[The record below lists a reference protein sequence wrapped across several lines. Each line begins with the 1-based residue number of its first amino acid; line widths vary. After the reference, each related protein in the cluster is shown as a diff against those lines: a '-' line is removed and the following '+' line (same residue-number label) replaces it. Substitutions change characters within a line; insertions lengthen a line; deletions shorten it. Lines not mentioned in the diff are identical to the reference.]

1 MQELIYHEA
10 ARLFGLY
17 GLRSVTM
24 EDIARSLGVSKKTLY
39 IWYTDKQELISAVYL
54 PFLQSTR
61 QSCLSISAQAPDA
74 IHEAFDCWQE
84 IRLFLLRLQ
93 GGLLQDLQKQHP
105 AIYRRYNRFCN
116 FTIPSLFHLNLERG
130 QREGLY
136 RNDWSKQLAIGQAKA
151 AQDLLQWP
159 APREPRRPDWHS
171 DDEFVVHYLRGL
183 STPEG
188 QAVIEEY
195 NTQAATVAI

>member
-10 ARLFGLY
+10 ARLFGLH

-39 IWYTDKQELISAVYL
+39 IWFTDKQELISAVYL

-61 QSCLSISAQAPDA
+61 QNCLTISAQAPDA

-105 AIYRRYNRFCN
+105 AIYKRYTRFCN
-116 FTIPSLFHLNLERG
+116 LTIPSLFRLNLERG

-136 RNDWSKQLAIGQAKA
+136 RDDWSKQLAIYQAKA
-151 AQDLLQWP
+151 AQDLLQML
-159 APREPRRPDWHS
+159 ALREPRRPDWYT
-171 DDEFVVHYLRGL
+171 DDELVVHYLRGL
-183 STPEG
+183 STPKG
-188 QAVIEEY
+188 QAAIEECHMQ
-195 NTQAATVAI
+195 TATAAI